1 MDMNTD
7 FGKVHFIIFLLRTLY
22 FLTEIKLCQIYFY
35 LLLNYRVCLINYWF
49 PSLSVYR
56 DDLHLVIKLCRDFT
70 ACFGN
75 NNNNDDLNNFVF
87 T

>member
-49 PSLSVYR
+49 LRYQFTEMTFISLLSFAEILPRV
-56 DDLHLVIKLCRDFT
+56 LET
-70 ACFGN
+70 
-75 NNNNDDLNNFVF
+75 
-87 T
+87 TTTTTT